1 MFQFVEPSATLITE
15 KDPLKLIESVG
26 RTCYK
31 SEDRITEN
39 SARGFVRGLMK
50 SNHTAMVEHSNIV
63 FDISLMDEDDIAVF
77 LSLMSCRFLNVTV
90 NEEESRV
97 LVSGNVRALN
107 EAAGTWTGK
116 EGGAVLLKTLDAH
129 NPNLVYVDEALYRDA
144 DADGVK
150 IIDIDTTPNLSLEEL
165 AQHKYLSFRLVTD
178 RGVTHELVR
187 HRIPSFGQE
196 STRYVNY
203 MEGIAICLP
212 TGFYERPEIVQME
225 YQAAFVDADNHYRK
239 LIELGEKAPAGQGGS
254 AYRFENRN
262 RGDYKPRRVEPYL
275 EPADVRHHRRPAPR
289 YQSTHGQGLYAG
301 RHNSDCV
308 SVPGPQ
314 GGVNHGKAHRYRR
327 LGWLGKGNTE
337 PPACGPA
344 AMQWHPRQKNY
355 ISKLRE

>member
-1 MFQFVEPSATLITE
+1 MFEFINPSATLITE

-31 SEDRITEN
+31 SEDRITED

-239 LIELGEKAPAGQGGS
+239 LIELGEKPQQARAVLPTALKTEIVVTTNLAEWNHIWNLRMFGTTGAPHPDIKALMDKVYMQAVTIPTVS
-254 AYRFENRN
+254 Q
-262 RGDYKPRRVEPYL
+262 YL
-275 EPADVRHHRRPAPR
+275 ALKEV
-289 YQSTHGQGLYAG
+289 
-301 RHNSDCV
+301 
-308 SVPGPQ
+308 
-314 GGVNHGKAHRYRR
+314 
-327 LGWLGKGNTE
+327 
-337 PPACGPA
+337 
-344 AMQWHPRQKNY
+344 
-355 ISKLRE
+355 